1 MIDIFLQMI
10 DIFTD
15 ILQIVIMAPGV
26 DSPPANHGGLHHA
39 TQRLLQVGGN
49 LVLVLDPWQQ
59 N

>member
-1 MIDIFLQMI
+1 MIDV
-10 DIFTD
+10 FTD

-26 DSPPANHGGLHHA
+26 DSPPPNHGGLHHA
-39 TQRLLQVGGN
+39 TQRLLQVRGD